1 MLIILLLKKIQ
12 LNGHRQPLLVK
23 NKKLTTNKLS
33 EKNEKLINDR
43 TPSNP
48 NLTINYRSNQNLM
61 DKPITIKNFI
71 AIMKKSNKS
80 KIQINATQTN
90 NREVVEMDLRADN
103 QTKKVVLIPNLS
115 RIRARAPKNMI
126 RTDLANSSL
135 NSLTESQVKDS
146 Y

>member
-1 MLIILLLKKIQ
+1 M
-12 LNGHRQPLLVK
+12 
-23 NKKLTTNKLS
+23 
-33 EKNEKLINDR
+33 DR
-43 TPSNP
+43 
-48 NLTINYRSNQNLM
+48 
-61 DKPITIKNFI
+61 PITIKNFI
-71 AIMKKSNKS
+71 AIMKKLNKS

-90 NREVVEMDLRADN
+90 NKEVVEMDLRANN
-103 QTKKVVLIPNLS
+103 QTKKVVLTPNLS